1 MEREHVAVAKLA
13 AKTDR
18 QQENTSDAYE
28 SSRDG
33 RHWEAGEF
41 LLINQAKGELQ

>member
-1 MEREHVAVAKLA
+1 MEREHVAVAKLV

-18 QQENTSDAYE
+18 QQENPSEANE

-41 LLINQAKGELQ
+41 LLINQAKEELQ

>member
-1 MEREHVAVAKLA
+1 MAVAKLA